1 MRHIITS
8 NYVSGAVKRAR
19 FPFDIHTEIYVYL
32 REYCLFILVYY
43 ATIPCTQAIFSIL
56 KQHSF

>member
-1 MRHIITS
+1 MRNIITS

-19 FPFDIHTEIYVYL
+19 FPFDIHTEIYVSL
-32 REYCLFILVYY
+32 RVICLHLLVLY
-43 ATIPCTQAIFSIL
+43 ATIPCTQAIVFTL